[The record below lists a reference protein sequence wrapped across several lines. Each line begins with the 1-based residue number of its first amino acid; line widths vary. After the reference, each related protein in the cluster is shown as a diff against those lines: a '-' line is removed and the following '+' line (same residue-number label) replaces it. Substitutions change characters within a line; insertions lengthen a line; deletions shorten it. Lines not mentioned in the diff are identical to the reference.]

1 MALVEDQDG
10 PVSSLLIFLLLTVFL
25 GTIVLTSTADDDNDN
40 TDDLLAPTTHRC
52 EPSVNCRCSMTI
64 RGGARMK
71 PKE

>member
-1 MALVEDQDG
+1 MALVEDQDE

-40 TDDLLAPTTHRC
+40 TDDLAPTTHRC

-64 RGGARMK
+64 QGGARMK
-71 PKE
+71 LRE